1 MKRERAYAIRGQG
14 WPRPPSGARPREE
27 RLRRDERD
35 GAAETG
41 CRRRRPFKLKPR
53 GRFIVL
59 DGPDGAGKTTQVALL
74 AASLR
79 RAGLRVVRAKDP
91 GATPAGRAIRRILLH
106 GRDGSIAPDT
116 ELFLYL
122 AARAELSARV
132 IAPALARGDWV
143 VCDRYSPSTVAYQGA
158 AAGRNPAAVE
168 RLCRAAE
175 GGVRPD
181 LVVILDLPVEAG
193 LRRMRRR
200 LDRMERKG
208 AAFLRAV
215 RRSFLAQA
223 RRNRWPVVRAD
234 GTPKEVG
241 QRVRTAVRG
250 RLDR

>member
-1 MKRERAYAIRGQG
+1 M
-14 WPRPPSGARPREE
+14 
-27 RLRRDERD
+27 RRH
-35 GAAETG
+35 
-41 CRRRRPFKLKPR
+41 

-59 DGPDGAGKTTQVALL
+59 DGPDGAGKTTQVARL

-91 GATPAGRAIRRILLH
+91 GSTPAGRAIRRILLH
-106 GRDGSIAPDT
+106 GGDGSIAPDT

-122 AARAELSARV
+122 AARAELAARV

-158 AAGRNPAAVE
+158 AVGRDPAAVE
-168 RLCRAAE
+168 RLCRTAE

-181 LVVILDLPVEAG
+181 LVVLLDLPVEAG

-208 AAFLRAV
+208 TAFLRAV

-234 GTPKEVG
+234 GSPEQIASTIIEGVA
-241 QRVRTAVRG
+241 RR